1 MRYRKTAIYVTL
13 NHMEICPEFVV
24 KLDLFHFC
32 SPAPNAPPK
41 DIEVVSQTLYTI
53 TISWK
58 PVDCAQQN
66 GKITGYIVEYQEM
79 EDRDE
84 KRTNVTVNGTH
95 CTLRDLQSATTYV
108 IKVAAKTSAGVGVF
122 GNLTASIS
130 LCKYQSVGR
139 RSMHE

>member
-1 MRYRKTAIYVTL
+1 
-13 NHMEICPEFVV
+13 
-24 KLDLFHFC
+24 
-32 SPAPNAPPK
+32 
-41 DIEVVSQTLYTI
+41 
-53 TISWK
+53 
-58 PVDCAQQN
+58 
-66 GKITGYIVEYQEM
+66 M

-122 GNLTASIS
+122 GNLTASTT

-139 RSMHE
+139 RSSYVRRDDTSEISRDPRTKRLQTRRESLARPSKHTNNNF